1 MDDSRHIENLIY
13 RYAELIDQ
21 GDLAGVAELFRHG
34 AIVSPAHNSRRAGY
48 AEVLQMYEL
57 SCRLHEPSGTPLTRH
72 VTTNVIVEVDGEQ
85 ASARSYYSVLQ
96 ATDNL
101 ALQPIIA
108 GHYHD
113 TFHRIEG
120 EWCFETR
127 EMYVDLVG
135 DCSQHLLYSTEG
147 LSG

>member
-21 GDLAGVAELFRHG
+21 GDLHGVAELFRHG
-34 AIVSPAHNSRRAGY
+34 AIVSPVHDTRCAGY
-48 AEVLQMYEL
+48 DEVLRMYEH

-72 VTTNVIVEVDGEQ
+72 VTTNVIVEAGDEQ
-85 ASARSYYSVLQ
+85 ASARSYYTVLQ
-96 ATDNL
+96 ATDKL
-101 ALQPIIA
+101 PLQPIIA

-113 TFHRIEG
+113 TFHRVDG
-120 EWCFETR
+120 QWRFETR
-127 EMYVDLVG
+127 EMYVDLIG

>member
-1 MDDSRHIENLIY
+1 MEDSRHIENLIY

-21 GDLAGVAELFRHG
+21 GDLPGVAELFRHG
-34 AIVSPAHNSRRAGY
+34 AIVSPAHNTRREGY
-48 AEVLQMYEL
+48 EEVLEMYKL

-72 VTTNVIVEVDGEQ
+72 VTTNVIVEVDGET
-85 ASARSYYSVLQ
+85 ASARSYYTVFQ
-96 ATDNL
+96 ATGEL

-113 TFHRIEG
+113 AFHRVEG
-120 EWCFETR
+120 KWCFKTR
-127 EMYVDLVG
+127 EMYVDLIG
-135 DCSQHLLYSTEG
+135 DCSEHLLYSTEG